1 MTREEKNQQID
12 ILAEQIKENPNFYI
26 ADISGL
32 NADDTSKLRR
42 LAFKKE
48 IGISV
53 IKNTLLRK
61 AMDRIEEVDYSE
73 LYDVLKGN
81 SSLFFSPV
89 GNAPA
94 KLIKEFRKKSERPV
108 LKAAFVEE
116 TAYVGDDQL
125 DALSNI
131 KSKDELLAD
140 VIALLQSPAKNVV
153 SALNS
158 GGNNLTGI
166 LKALEERG

>member
-12 ILAEQIKENPNFYI
+12 NLVEQIQENPNFYI

-32 NADDTSKLRR
+32 DAESTTKLRG

-48 IGISV
+48 IGIAV
-53 IKNTLLRK
+53 VKNTLLQK
-61 AMDRIEEVDYSE
+61 AMEKIDGVDYSE
-73 LYDVLKGN
+73 LYDSLNGPT
-81 SSLFFSPV
+81 SLFFSAV

-94 KLIKEFRKKSERPV
+94 RLIKDFRKKSEKPL

-116 TAYVGDDQL
+116 TAYIGDDQL
-125 DALSNI
+125 EALSNI
-131 KSKDELLAD
+131 KSKDELIAD
-140 VIALLQSPAKNVV
+140 VIALLQSPTKNVV
-153 SALNS
+153 GALQS
-158 GGNNLTGI
+158 GGNKLTGL

>member
-42 LAFKKE
+42 LAFKRE
-48 IGISV
+48 IVISV

-61 AMDRIEEVDYSE
+61 AMDKVEGVDYSE
-73 LYDVLKGN
+73 LYNVLKGN